1 MIPIREIT
9 PLTPSEC
16 FTVFTRVTRDFD
28 IPFHNHEDMEL
39 KLIINGSG
47 AKRIVGNHTTEIGGL
62 EMVLLGSGL
71 SHGWLNHKCKRKEV
85 TEVTLHFHKDLL
97 DDRFLTRDPLSGI
110 RNMLEEAKEGVSFST
125 ETVELLMP
133 RLLNLG
139 SHTGFGSVLEFLS
152 ILHELSIAS
161 GSQTLSNAT
170 IDNDGENYISKR
182 IEKVYEYMNAHFN
195 VQVTL
200 TEVAKLAG
208 MPDASFSRF
217 IKQRTGQTFI
227 DSLNEIRLAHVTS
240 MLVDTT
246 LPIAD
251 IAYKCGFHNLANF
264 NRTFKSKKGCTPKE
278 FRDNYVGKRVF
289 I

>member
-9 PLTPSEC
+9 PLTPNNC
-16 FTVFTRVTRDFD
+16 FTVFTSVTRDFE

-47 AKRIVGNHTTEIGGL
+47 AKRIVGNHTAETGEL

-71 SHGWLNHKCKRKEV
+71 SHGWLKHKCMRKEV
-85 TEVTLHFHKDLL
+85 KEVTLHFHKDLL
-97 DDRFLTRDPLSGI
+97 DDRFLTRDPLSAI
-110 RNMLEEAKEGVSFST
+110 RNMFEEAKGGILFPT
-125 ETVELLMP
+125 ETIELLMP